1 MIFWQEHN
9 LAFLHINRTGGSSV
23 TRVLMNAFG
32 TPDEGSTLSRYSGGK
47 GNIHQPL
54 SERLEDLEYLGVNIS
69 SLIIYTNI
77 RDPFERAVSL
87 WAKLFENGVT
97 SNTFKTFF
105 YTSLLEGKRTKI
117 GLTRGTFEEYLSV
130 GGEIPS
136 NLVPIRFEED
146 WVSQWK
152 DIIGDHSI
160 EFPHQTPSFHGLA
173 HSYFDKEMK
182 RLMIEREIWFID
194 RFYPHLKELV

>member
-1 MIFWQEHN
+1 
-9 LAFLHINRTGGSSV
+9 
-23 TRVLMNAFG
+23 MNAFG
-32 TPDEGSTLSRYSGGK
+32 MPDEGSLLSKYSGGK
-47 GNIHQPL
+47 GRIHQPL
-54 SERLEDLEYLGVNIS
+54 QQRLEKLERVGVDTS
-69 SLIIYTNI
+69 SLTVYTNI

-87 WAKLFENGVT
+87 WANLVGKGST

-130 GGEIPS
+130 GGEVPS

-146 WVSQWK
+146 WVEHWK
-152 DIIGDHSI
+152 GIIGDYSI
-160 EFPHQTPSFHGLA
+160 EFPHQTPSSHGLA

-182 RLMIEREIWFID
+182 RLMIERELWFID